1 MLNGELVRTRSDGVH
16 GLRRILYVGLG
27 LFFVG
32 MAWLGIILPGLP
44 ATPFLLLASYF
55 FVRSSPRLHRW
66 LHRSPVFGKLLHD
79 WETQGGIRRSVKI
92 TASVL
97 VVTAVSL
104 SITLTSLPV
113 GIKCLMGGLA
123 GVGLIV
129 IWSLRTVTSAE
140 SGTEPL
146 PASPRNQK

>member
-1 MLNGELVRTRSDGVH
+1 MLNAELVRTRTDGVH
-16 GLRRILYVGLG
+16 GLRRILYIGLG

-44 ATPFLLLASYF
+44 ATPFLMLASYF

-79 WETQGGIRRSVKI
+79 WETQRGIRRSVKL
-92 TASVL
+92 TASVM
-97 VVTAVSL
+97 VVAAVTL

-123 GVGLIV
+123 CIGLTV
-129 IWSLRTVTSAE
+129 IWSVRTASSAG
-140 SGTEPL
+140 SGG
-146 PASPRNQK
+146 